1 MKTDSIFYK
10 LFNVL
15 PGTFF
20 ELIGQS
26 PEQVK
31 NYEFVSEEIK
41 QTSFRIDG
49 IFKPRRKNSKK
60 HLYFT
65 EVQFQ
70 KKDDFYWRFFTEISL
85 YLYQKQ
91 PPQDWRG
98 IVLFPKRSIESERPK
113 HYQEFFDSGRV
124 RCLYLNELNLSA
136 SSSVGLKAIQLIVQK
151 QPEINEAVREL
162 ISEARQ
168 NFENDTLTETVL
180 ELIETIIVYKFPNVS
195 YQELQA
201 MFELAD
207 LKKTRIY
214 QEIKEEVKEEA
225 KEETELE
232 TKLKSVPGLLAI
244 GVTVEQIAAVFGL
257 DVEVVKK
264 AAENYAA
271 DSSPRE
277 DSSN

>member
-1 MKTDSIFYK
+1 MKTDTIFYK
-10 LFNVL
+10 LFNIL

-31 NYEFVSEEIK
+31 NYEFISEEIK

-60 HLYFT
+60 NLYFT

-124 RCLYLNELNLSA
+124 RCLYLNELNLPA
-136 SSSVGLKAIQLIVQK
+136 SSSVGLKAIQLIVQNE
-151 QPEINEAVREL
+151 PEILEVAREL

-168 NFENDTLTETVL
+168 EFENDTLTQTVV
-180 ELIETIIVYKFPNVS
+180 ELIETIVVYKFPNIS
-195 YQELQA
+195 RQELKA

-214 QEIKEEVKEEA
+214 QEIKEEIQEEI
-225 KEETELE
+225 ELR
-232 TKLKSVPGLLAI
+232 SAASLLAV
-244 GVTVEQIAAVFGL
+244 GVSVEQIATAFGL

-271 DSSPRE
+271 DSSPGE